1 MHCQVIYWDDHTCPP
16 LVMKR
21 EGRGKKGTGP
31 RAPAAAAVS
40 AGRAGQPAP
49 IQFTHNAKEKAHVED

>member
-1 MHCQVIYWDDHTCPP
+1 MHCQVVYWDDHKCPP

-31 RAPAAAAVS
+31 KPAATEAPVQS
-40 AGRAGQPAP
+40 KGPAP
-49 IQFTHNAKEKAHVED
+49 IQFTVKAKEKANVDG